1 MLKDILWTRDEV
13 KLNGDA
19 VVVVVP
25 NGFAP
30 NEEPNPPKAGAKKI
44 VLKKQ

>member
-1 MLKDILWTRDEV
+1 MNISLKYLLWAKEEV

-19 VVVVVP
+19 VVTVVP

-30 NEEPNPPKAGAKKI
+30 NDVPNPPNEGA
-44 VLKKQ
+44 